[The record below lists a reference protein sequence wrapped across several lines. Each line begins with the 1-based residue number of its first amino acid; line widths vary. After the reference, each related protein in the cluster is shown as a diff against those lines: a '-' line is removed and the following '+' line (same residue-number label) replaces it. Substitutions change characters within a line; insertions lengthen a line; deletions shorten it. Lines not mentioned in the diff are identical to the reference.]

1 MLYGNRE
8 GGGGAGLKE
17 KEVFYFVQFE
27 VLQAGPVKIGGLCI
41 WSSKAKSRLEMHI

>member
-1 MLYGNRE
+1 MVYGNRE

-17 KEVFYFVQFE
+17 KEVFYFVPFE
-27 VLQAGPVKIGGLCI
+27 ILRVAPVMIGGLCI